1 MARIRQYAW
10 GHGFDS
16 YYKYTPSGSNE
27 LTSGWPNQELGSF
40 LDNTATLNGFI
51 NMGISQCIMSR
62 HTASLSSTQGAL
74 PWGSPAADM
83 LWNVLVPSMSLVS
96 QSTQT
101 GKSGTEYVTDYYFT
115 YTTASWMY
123 HNWEILAGVGNYGL
137 TEYPITSSWIA
148 YEPKLMNQH
157 TGNGAVTPPSQSQE
171 VYGYRILSTNA
182 SYFPATIGDPNG
194 LQIQPYAAPTSFD
207 DSVAQYAYNQLPS
220 IGLNSFPPDTVL
232 SSLTYGDLSTG
243 SHDGRFYDVSGGC
256 GITRAA
262 ISASLVEWNTWRSN
276 GTSTGRA
283 NATAALKKRRL
294 FFPTIATGS
303 STFTTG
309 NPIGTEWL
317 SFTEA
322 NTIGSDE
329 YFDQNGGIY
338 NVKFNLMRDIANDFY
353 PDSGEA
359 SELLVYIFNV
369 QSRLQ
374 QSGNASVPGDVGYY
388 PPDNNIVRIKNSPVM
403 SFFNPATG
411 YLVESF
417 NVNVVQYGTNAQLVF
432 EASGSLSTENYFGCI
447 VDGVQFCKVGVST
460 DPNLIKPTTTGGET
474 IPELPPVK

>member
-1 MARIRQYAW
+1 
-10 GHGFDS
+10 
-16 YYKYTPSGSNE
+16 
-27 LTSGWPNQELGSF
+27 
-40 LDNTATLNGFI
+40 
-51 NMGISQCIMSR
+51 
-62 HTASLSSTQGAL
+62 
-74 PWGSPAADM
+74 
-83 LWNVLVPSMSLVS
+83 
-96 QSTQT
+96 
-101 GKSGTEYVTDYYFT
+101 
-115 YTTASWMY
+115 
-123 HNWEILAGVGNYGL
+123 
-137 TEYPITSSWIA
+137 
-148 YEPKLMNQH
+148 
-157 TGNGAVTPPSQSQE
+157 

-207 DSVAQYAYNQLPS
+207 PELPQYAYNQLPA
-220 IGLNSFPPDTVL
+220 IGPNSLPPDTIL
-232 SSLTYGDLSTG
+232 SSLIYGDLSTG
-243 SHDGRFYDVSGGC
+243 SHDHRFYDVSGGC

-262 ISASLVEWNTWRSN
+262 ISASLVEWNTWRSD

-294 FFPTIATGS
+294 FFPTISSTGS
-303 STFTTG
+303 ANGAFIA
-309 NPIGTEWL
+309 PYAGTEWL
-317 SFTEA
+317 TFDLGGT
-322 NTIGSDE
+322 SDTTAL
-329 YFDQNGGIY
+329 FDENGGIY
-338 NVKFNLMRDIANDFY
+338 NIKFNLMRDIANDFY

-388 PPDNNIVRIKNSPVM
+388 PPDNNIIRIKNSPVM

-460 DPNLIKPTTTGGET
+460 DPNLIKPTTTGDET